1 MCGKKAT
8 SREHIPPLAIFPD
21 KKDVGET
28 DFRKNL
34 ITVPSCDLHNQKKS
48 KDDEF
53 LMASISGV
61 AGNNICGFV
70 QTKTKLYRAFQ
81 RNPNL
86 EKSIASNQKDFSIKS
101 ENGTELPMALGN
113 PDTKRLIK
121 CFKQISHGIYYHEF
135 NKVFDGV
142 CGVILG
148 GFLKYND
155 SNINSIQGLMRKKE
169 ETYAINWEKK
179 GANPDVFYY
188 QISPPD
194 EFGLISVVLTFFS
207 FTKVYVDFQP
217 NTININNFLLKQLFD
232 NKFEITVNFPD
243 GSKFT
248 FNKGGRTKNR
258 Q

>member
-1 MCGKKAT
+1 
-8 SREHIPPLAIFPD
+8 
-21 KKDVGET
+21 
-28 DFRKNL
+28 
-34 ITVPSCDLHNQKKS
+34 
-48 KDDEF
+48 
-53 LMASISGV
+53 MASISGV
-61 AGNNICGFV
+61 YGNNIYGIA
-70 QTKTKLYRAFQ
+70 QTKTKVSRALQ
-81 RNPNL
+81 RNQNL
-86 EKSIASNQKDFSIKS
+86 HMSIASNQKYFSIKS
-101 ENGTELPMALGN
+101 ENGTEFPMVLGN
-113 PDTKRLIK
+113 PNTKRFIK
-121 CFKQISHGIYYHEF
+121 CFEQIAHGIYYHEF
-135 NKVFDGV
+135 DKVFDGV
-142 CGVILG
+142 CRVIP

-155 SNINSIQGLMRKKE
+155 SNIESLQGLMRKKE
-169 ETYAINWEKK
+169 ETDAINWEKK

-207 FTKVYVDFQP
+207 FTKVYVCFQP